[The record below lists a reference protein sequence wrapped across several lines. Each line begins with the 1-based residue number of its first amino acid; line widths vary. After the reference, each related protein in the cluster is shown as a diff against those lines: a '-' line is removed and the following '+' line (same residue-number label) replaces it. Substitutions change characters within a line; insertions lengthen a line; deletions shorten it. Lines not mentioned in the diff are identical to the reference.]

1 MSRRSGSSYLGRS
14 IAGKRPYRDHYNGIG
29 HYNDD
34 EAYEQDM
41 DVWKGKRKAVNNFFK
56 GTFKALRLAPTSSAP
71 RSATTSSASMSASTS
86 TSTTK

>member
-1 MSRRSGSSYLGRS
+1 MSRRS

-41 DVWKGKRKAVNNFFK
+41 DVWKGKRKAVDNF
-56 GTFKALRLAPTSSAP
+56 FKALRRLEAVDGINIG
-71 RSATTSSASMSASTS
+71 
-86 TSTTK
+86 